1 MKKIAVRAPQW
12 LGDAVVSTVF
22 LERLRRR
29 NEGAR
34 ISVITYPHLAPVFTG
49 CPSIDDVLLL
59 PAKSDKSLTRAAA
72 LIKSGGFDEIYVL
85 PRSLRT
91 ALEAW
96 RGHVP
101 RRIGFSE
108 GLRQFFFTGSFAFSH
123 TISLPHRYLR
133 LIGEDDLPDEKMN
146 AYYPPSVDMP
156 EPGLKKPVLGVAP
169 WSIAPA
175 RSWLP
180 GRFVDVANQFQ
191 AAYGGTVVLFGSMD
205 ERAASAGLATQIKG
219 HVIDTTG
226 GLDLLQLGTMIRRC
240 DAMVVNDSGL
250 MHIAAA
256 CNVPLV
262 AVFGAGDMKQ
272 ALPRFGR
279 KNAGLQHPEVPCVPC
294 LRNRCPRFGP
304 YYNECQKK
312 VTTDEVFSALRTL
325 LPAL

>member
-22 LERLRRR
+22 LDRLRRK
-29 NEGAR
+29 NEGAH
-34 ISVITYPHLAPVFTG
+34 ITVITYPFLTPVFDG
-49 CPSIDDVLLL
+49 CPSIDAVAAL
-59 PAKSDKSLTRAAA
+59 PPKNQKSLRAASA
-72 LIKSGGFDEIYVL
+72 LIRQGHFDEIYVL

-96 RGHVP
+96 SGGVP
-101 RRIGFSE
+101 KRVGFAADFRS
-108 GLRQFFFTGSFAFSH
+108 FFLTDRFPYSH
-123 TISLPHRYLR
+123 DISLAHRYLR
-133 LIGEDDLPDEKMN
+133 LIGEDTLPDEKMK
-146 AYYPPSVDMP
+146 AYYPKAVAMP
-156 EPGLKKPVLGVAP
+156 EPALKGPVLGVAP

-180 GRFVDVANQFQ
+180 GRFVDVANRFL
-191 AAYGGTVVLFGSMD
+191 AETHGTVVLFGSTE
-205 ERAASAGLATQIKG
+205 ERAASAQLQTQIKG
-219 HVIDTTG
+219 NVVDTTG
-226 GLDLLQLGTMIRRC
+226 GLDLYQLGTMIRRC

-262 AVFGAGDMKQ
+262 AIFGAGDMKQ

-279 KNAGLQHPEVPCVPC
+279 CVGRQHPEIPCVPC
-294 LRNRCPRFGP
+294 LRNRCVRFGP

-312 VTTDEVFSALRTL
+312 VTADEVFDALRTL
-325 LPAL
+325 LPAV